1 MVLKTTLR
9 EFKEEDW
16 QSLQLH
22 ANNPSIAKFMTNQ
35 FPYPYTDR
43 HAKEF
48 IFRISKLIPAQVFAI
63 DYNGEAIGA
72 IGIHPQTDIME
83 RNAELGYWLSEKY
96 WGKGIITNHIKEM
109 VEYGFSQFPVNRIY
123 ARPFGSNL
131 ASQRVLEKAGFK
143 LEARLDKVIFK
154 NGVAEDELIYAVR
167 K

>member
-83 RNAELGYWLSEKY
+83 RNAELGYWLSENT
-96 WGKGIITNHIKEM
+96 GARVSLQIILKKWWNM
-109 VEYGFSQFPVNRIY
+109 VSVSF
-123 ARPFGSNL
+123 L
-131 ASQRVLEKAGFK
+131 
-143 LEARLDKVIFK
+143 
-154 NGVAEDELIYAVR
+154 
-167 K
+167 

>member
-63 DYNGEAIGA
+63 DYNGEAIGHRNTSA
-72 IGIHPQTDIME
+72 NRHHGAKCGI
-83 RNAELGYWLSEKY
+83 RL
-96 WGKGIITNHIKEM
+96 
-109 VEYGFSQFPVNRIY
+109 
-123 ARPFGSNL
+123 L
-131 ASQRVLEKAGFK
+131 AF
-143 LEARLDKVIFK
+143 
-154 NGVAEDELIYAVR
+154 
-167 K
+167 